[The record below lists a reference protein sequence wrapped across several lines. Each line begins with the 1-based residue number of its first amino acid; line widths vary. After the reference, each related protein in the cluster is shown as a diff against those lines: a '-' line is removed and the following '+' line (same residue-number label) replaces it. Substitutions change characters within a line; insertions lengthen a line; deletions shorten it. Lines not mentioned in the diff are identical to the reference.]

1 MPSYSRH
8 DVVLVRY
15 PFTDLSNLKV
25 RPAIIVS
32 VPHVSQDVLIV
43 PLTSQTASL
52 LLGEFVLSDWQGA
65 GLNVETAV
73 KRGVYTLQE
82 NLIIKRVGKISDSAS
97 SRLDVSLHDWFGI

>member
-82 NLIIKRVGKISDSAS
+82 NLIIKRVGKISDSDS

>member
-52 LLGEFVLSDWQGA
+52 LLGEFVLSDW
-65 GLNVETAV
+65 
-73 KRGVYTLQE
+73 
-82 NLIIKRVGKISDSAS
+82 
-97 SRLDVSLHDWFGI
+97 

>member
-82 NLIIKRVGKISDSAS
+82 NLIIKRVGKISDSDS
-97 SRLDVSLHDWFGI
+97 SRLDVST